1 MVMAKRIQK
10 YISKIGQKTG
20 ISNTLKKLHTSAMAI
35 AFVVE
40 YQNLNSGSLRINGLN
55 SSSALV
61 GREGPSSARPPSV
74 VSTSALSKEGSNFG

>member
-40 YQNLNSGSLRINGLN
+40 YLQIN
-55 SSSALV
+55 
-61 GREGPSSARPPSV
+61 PHY
-74 VSTSALSKEGSNFG
+74 